1 MITKNKYLIYSF
13 IFIASISLHS
23 YADHHDHFSFEEEH
37 IEDCQ
42 ACEENVDIKVAA
54 TKNKSN
60 FAKISPKTNLITR
73 FVSSKN
79 KSNLSR
85 APPIN

>member
-42 ACEENVDIKVAA
+42 ACEENVDIKVAT

-85 APPIN
+85 APPVN

>member
-1 MITKNKYLIYSF
+1 MMTKNKYLIYSF
-13 IFIASISLHS
+13 IFIASITVHS

-85 APPIN
+85 APPVN

>member
-1 MITKNKYLIYSF
+1 MMTKNKYLVYSF

-60 FAKISPKTNLITR
+60 FTKISPKTNLITR

-85 APPIN
+85 APPVN

>member
-1 MITKNKYLIYSF
+1 MTKNKYLLYSF

-42 ACEENVDIKVAA
+42 ACEENVDIKVAT

>member
-1 MITKNKYLIYSF
+1 MMTKNKYLIYSF

-60 FAKISPKTNLITR
+60 FAKISHKTNLITR

-85 APPIN
+85 APPLN

>member
-1 MITKNKYLIYSF
+1 MMTKNKYLTYSF

-42 ACEENVDIKVAA
+42 ACEENVDIKVAT

-85 APPIN
+85 APPLN

>member
-1 MITKNKYLIYSF
+1 MMTKNKYLVYSF

-85 APPIN
+85 APPVN

>member
-1 MITKNKYLIYSF
+1 MTKNKYLLYSF

-85 APPIN
+85 APPVN

>member
-1 MITKNKYLIYSF
+1 MMTKNKYLIYSF
-13 IFIASISLHS
+13 IFIASIALHS

-85 APPIN
+85 APPVN

>member
-1 MITKNKYLIYSF
+1 MNKKYLTYSF

-23 YADHHDHFSFEEEH
+23 FADHHDHYSFEEVHADE
-37 IEDCQ
+37 CQ
-42 ACEENVDIKVAA
+42 ACEENVEIKIAS

-60 FAKISPKTNLITR
+60 FLKESPETNLINR
-73 FVSSKN
+73 FVSHKQ

-85 APPIN
+85 APPLN

>member
-1 MITKNKYLIYSF
+1 MMTKNKYLLYSF

-42 ACEENVDIKVAA
+42 GCEENVDIKVAT

>member
-1 MITKNKYLIYSF
+1 MTKNKYLVYSF

-42 ACEENVDIKVAA
+42 ACEENVDIKVAT

>member
-1 MITKNKYLIYSF
+1 MMTKNKYLIYSF

-85 APPIN
+85 APPLN

>member
-1 MITKNKYLIYSF
+1 MMTKNKYLVYSF
-13 IFIASISLHS
+13 IFIASISLHG
-23 YADHHDHFSFEEEH
+23 YADHHEHFSFEEEH

-42 ACEENVDIKVAA
+42 ACEENVDIKVTT

-60 FAKISPKTNLITR
+60 FTKISPKTNLITR

-85 APPIN
+85 APPVN

>member
-1 MITKNKYLIYSF
+1 MMTKNKYLLYSF

-79 KSNLSR
+79 KTNLSR

>member
-60 FAKISPKTNLITR
+60 FAKISPKTSLITR

-85 APPIN
+85 APPVN

>member
-1 MITKNKYLIYSF
+1 MMTKNKYLLYSF

-85 APPIN
+85 APPLN

>member
-1 MITKNKYLIYSF
+1 MMTKNKYLVYSF

-42 ACEENVDIKVAA
+42 ACEENVDIKVAT

-85 APPIN
+85 APPLN

>member
-1 MITKNKYLIYSF
+1 MMTKNKYLVYSF

-42 ACEENVDIKVAA
+42 ACEENVDIKVAT

-60 FAKISPKTNLITR
+60 FTKISPKTNLITR

>member
-1 MITKNKYLIYSF
+1 MMTKNKYLIYSF

-23 YADHHDHFSFEEEH
+23 YANHHDHSSFAEEH

-42 ACEENVDIKVAA
+42 ACEENVDVKVA
-54 TKNKSN
+54 TSKNKSN
-60 FAKISPKTNLITR
+60 FAKIFTKTNLITR

-85 APPIN
+85 APPVN

>member
-42 ACEENVDIKVAA
+42 ACEENVDIKVAT

>member
-1 MITKNKYLIYSF
+1 MMTKNKYLIYSF

-23 YADHHDHFSFEEEH
+23 YADHHDHFSFEEEL

>member
-1 MITKNKYLIYSF
+1 MMTKNKYLIYSF

-60 FAKISPKTNLITR
+60 FAKISPKTNLISR

-85 APPIN
+85 APPLN